1 MVQWFFPIKEESY
14 KKAEGSDFLQI
25 KANHIKVMKS
35 SVKEIKN
42 MMTAEQPMMMEV
54 TVPDQRNLKR
64 KNKILKCKSLY
75 HYYFYGKNSIQKV

>member
-1 MVQWFFPIKEESY
+1 
-14 KKAEGSDFLQI
+14 
-25 KANHIKVMKS
+25 MKS

-42 MMTAEQPMMMEV
+42 MMTAEQPMMMQV